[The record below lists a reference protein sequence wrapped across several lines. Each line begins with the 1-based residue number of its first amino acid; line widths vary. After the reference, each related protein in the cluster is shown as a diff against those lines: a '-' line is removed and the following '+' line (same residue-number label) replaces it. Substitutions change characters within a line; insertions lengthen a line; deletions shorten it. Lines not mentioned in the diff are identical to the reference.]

1 MNCVNERTVDDED
14 DPKDVGVEVAG
25 RVFRCLRP
33 RVPHVGEPQ
42 RRDANQQQRREAE
55 RQKRVGVLQTAS
67 MNASV
72 ENERLLQRLRAAEK
86 PSLASAALSAAR
98 PGWASIPASPPLHNV
113 FTSAGC
119 SRLHARSMSSEAGK
133 EDYYA
138 TLGVTQSASKSD
150 IKKAYYKKAKQ
161 YHPVRVGAAFKTDF
175 SPPPFSSPR
184 H

>member
-1 MNCVNERTVDDED
+1 MSGEKRSYINLFAYRR
-14 DPKDVGVEVAG
+14 GVTGHGETRRHATA
-25 RVFRCLRP
+25 RSAASPLLLRGLAT
-33 RVPHVGEPQ
+33 R
-42 RRDANQQQRREAE
+42 
-55 RQKRVGVLQTAS
+55 
-67 MNASV
+67 
-72 ENERLLQRLRAAEK
+72 